1 LSLQYYLWVKVTPC
15 QKIQVIKSQK
25 YFKLVDEANPI
36 GNNYDSF
43 VPFLEINRQ
52 AKKRVKWKTRKTR
65 KKIQRKRI
73 PQQTSE
79 KQ

>member
-25 YFKLVDEANPI
+25 YFKLVNEANPI

-43 VPFLEINRQ
+43 VCFLEI
-52 AKKRVKWKTRKTR
+52 
-65 KKIQRKRI
+65 
-73 PQQTSE
+73 QQTSE
-79 KQ
+79 EKSEMED